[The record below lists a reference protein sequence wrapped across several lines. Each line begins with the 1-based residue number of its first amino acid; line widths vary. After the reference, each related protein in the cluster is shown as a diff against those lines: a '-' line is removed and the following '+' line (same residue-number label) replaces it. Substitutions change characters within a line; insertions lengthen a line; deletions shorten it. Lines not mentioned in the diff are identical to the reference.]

1 MDEKEVR
8 RVVKDY
14 SDMMIDK
21 NEDGYIAG
29 PMLQQKKWFDV
40 YLILLGLEI
49 TEERSVPAASA
60 FLWAEILYQIH
71 PHLHHSHNS
80 PVESDILR

>member
-1 MDEKEVR
+1 MYTVSNLDFINRIISRRPSKRNRKRDYSHMDEKEVR

-29 PMLQQKKWFDV
+29 PMLQQKKF
-40 YLILLGLEI
+40 
-49 TEERSVPAASA
+49 
-60 FLWAEILYQIH
+60 
-71 PHLHHSHNS
+71 
-80 PVESDILR
+80 